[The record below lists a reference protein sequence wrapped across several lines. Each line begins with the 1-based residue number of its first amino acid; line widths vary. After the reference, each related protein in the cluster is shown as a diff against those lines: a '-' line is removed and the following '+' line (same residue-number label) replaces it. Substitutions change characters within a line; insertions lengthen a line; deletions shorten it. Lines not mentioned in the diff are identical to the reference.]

1 VADSDCRLELGLLK
15 SRTALTVQ
23 RGRALLL
30 SCAVLVLLALSAASV
45 LAESCLTASDMDE
58 ATRAALTNTGTRY
71 FNFVVAGDVASLR
84 QNAIPSL
91 GADFSSIEETV
102 KDNQAALA
110 GSKAAARPPFLLEA
124 EGTATIPRAEFYCGV
139 FGSKGQTRD
148 SAAFSLNNLAPG
160 KYGVDILEASPP
172 KGAYTVSLI
181 LQQIGSD
188 WKLGGLYIKAAQF
201 SGHDSDW
208 FSARARDFQTKGQLH
223 NAWLYYE
230 VARSLVSPLP
240 FMSTAATDK
249 LYDESQKLQ
258 PADFPAEG
266 KTADITVTTAGT
278 SAGTA
283 TGAATYKL
291 TAIFPEVV
299 GNDLDLIVRY
309 QASDVSNSNQTYQNN
324 VALIKALLAKYSELR
339 GAFAGV
345 VARAVG
351 PGGHEY
357 GTLLAMK
364 EIK

>member
-1 VADSDCRLELGLLK
+1 MADQDCRLELGLLK
-15 SRTALTVQ
+15 TRNALSVQ
-23 RGRALLL
+23 RRRTLLFG
-30 SCAVLVLLALSAASV
+30 CAVLGLLVFSAQSV
-45 LAESCLTASDMDE
+45 LAESCLAASDMDE

-71 FNFVVAGDVASLR
+71 FNFVAAGDVASLR

-91 GADFSSIEETV
+91 AADFSSIEETV

-110 GSKAAARPPFLLEA
+110 DSKAAARPPFLLEA

-148 SAAFSLNNLAPG
+148 SAAFALNNLSPG
-160 KYGVDILEASPP
+160 KYGVVILDASFPR
-172 KGAYTVSLI
+172 GAYTISLI

-188 WKLGGLYIKAAQF
+188 WKLGGLYVKAAQF
-201 SGHDSDW
+201 GGHDSDW
-208 FSARARDFQTKGQLH
+208 FSTRARDFQTKGQLH
-223 NAWLYYE
+223 NAWLYYV

-266 KTADITVTTAGT
+266 KTADITGTTAGT
-278 SAGTA
+278 TAGT
-283 TGAATYKL
+283 ATYKL

-324 VALIKALLAKYSELR
+324 VAMMRALLAKYPELR
-339 GAFAGV
+339 GAFTGV
-345 VARAVG
+345 VARAVD